1 MKRVRERLAAE
12 MRALRGGN
20 ALAVVTKLNPII
32 KGSPGVLQPVA

>member
-20 ALAVVTKLNPII
+20 AMAVIATLNPMVR
-32 KGSPGVLQPVA
+32 GSPGVLQPVA